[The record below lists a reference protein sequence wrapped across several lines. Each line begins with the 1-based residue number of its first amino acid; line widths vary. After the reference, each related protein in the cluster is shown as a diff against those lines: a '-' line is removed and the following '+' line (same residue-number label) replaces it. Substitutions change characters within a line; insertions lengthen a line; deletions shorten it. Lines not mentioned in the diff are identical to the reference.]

1 MKGGTKKSEI
11 RKDYF
16 LDKYVIIAPGRSLR
30 PRDIA
35 VSEKLIKNSD
45 CPFCDPKTIH
55 KAINIIHTGK
65 DRIVAVKNIF
75 AVVALDR
82 PAAYGTQ
89 EVIIE
94 TKEHELN
101 ISDMSV
107 EHVEAILKMFANRT
121 ERLSHNKKINYIL
134 CFKNYGSSAGASITH
149 QHSQIFAT
157 QILPPEVERELVA
170 AKEFQNEYHTCPYC
184 QIIKKELKSPRLI
197 MADKNIIAI
206 APYASQYHYEA
217 WILPKRHLDNI
228 TNLSKP
234 ELKSCAQ
241 ALKHILTKIEKLRL
255 AYNFFLYQVVSDHD
269 QHFFIKIQPRTS
281 VWAGL
286 ELGSGMVINSVP
298 PETAAKYYKK

>member
-1 MKGGTKKSEI
+1 MKGGIKKSEI

-16 LDKYVIIAPGRSLR
+16 LDKYTIITPGRSQR
-30 PRDIA
+30 PRDIVIKEEA
-35 VSEKLIKNSD
+35 VKDIS
-45 CPFCDPKTIH
+45 CPLCDPATIRR
-55 KAINIIHTGK
+55 ALNIIHLKNDKIIT
-65 DRIVAVKNIF
+65 VKNIF
-75 AVVALDR
+75 PAVSLDN

-94 TKEHELN
+94 TKKHQLK

-107 EHVEAILKMFANRT
+107 EHIEAILKMFAHRT

-134 CFKNYGSSAGASITH
+134 CFKNYGSNAGASIAH

-157 QILPPEVERELVA
+157 EILPPEVERELLA
-170 AKEFQNEYHTCPYC
+170 AKQFQNEHHICPYC

-197 MADKNIIAI
+197 MADKNIIAL

-228 TNLSKP
+228 TDLSKL

-241 ALKHILTKIEKLRL
+241 ALKHILGKIEVLGL
-255 AYNFFLYQVVSDHD
+255 AYNFFLHQIVSDHD
-269 QHFFIKIQPRTS
+269 QHFFIKIEPRTAI
-281 VWAGL
+281 WAGV
-286 ELGSGMVINSVP
+286 ELGSGLVINSVS
-298 PETAAKYYKK
+298 PEAAASYYKK